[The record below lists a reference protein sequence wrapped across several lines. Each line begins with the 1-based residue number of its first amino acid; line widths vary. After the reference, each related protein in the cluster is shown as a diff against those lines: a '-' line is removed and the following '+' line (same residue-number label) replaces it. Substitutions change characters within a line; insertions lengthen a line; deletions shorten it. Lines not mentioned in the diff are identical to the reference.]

1 MLDDNRLRG
10 SARRAAVASARLILR
25 KQVEEAVSCR
35 IRHGGRFSQTPGG
48 SQRAMEPAETP
59 DPTLHSSTSVVRRKL
74 ENKHETNAP
83 IVCVKNSADPSKHVH
98 IDPRNKRRPDSPSAG
113 ARGLRYKLRYHCQ
126 TSLLAIRD
134 AEMLHQAW
142 DIYLLA
148 EARVGEVS
156 ATL

>member
-25 KQVEEAVSCR
+25 NKLRKRSHAGLGTA
-35 IRHGGRFSQTPGG
+35 GGSPTPGG

-59 DPTLHSSTSVVRRKL
+59 DPTLHSSTSVVRQQ
-74 ENKHETNAP
+74 
-83 IVCVKNSADPSKHVH
+83 
-98 IDPRNKRRPDSPSAG
+98 RRPDSPSAG